1 MKKKRHKIFGRMQWL
16 TSCISTTLVLLL
28 LGLVVLF
35 GLSARQLSKDVKENF
50 TVTLLLDDDL
60 EPADAAKFQQR
71 LNAQP
76 YARATTLITA
86 EQALKEE
93 SARMGTDPSE
103 FLGEDNP
110 YTASIEMNV
119 TADYACTDS
128 LLRITRELKS
138 LWQVADVVYQR
149 DIIDNL
155 NHTLRKATLVLA
167 ALAILLMIISVVLI
181 NNTVRLSV
189 YARRQTIH
197 TMRLVGASWGFI
209 RWPFIKR
216 SLGIGLVAAI
226 IAIALLMAGVHWA
239 EAQDSYVASI
249 ITGETIIAMVV
260 SVLAAGLLLTLV
272 CTWFSVGHFLRM
284 RENEMYE

>member
-103 FLGEDNP
+103 FLGGDNP

-128 LLRITRELKS
+128 LLRIPRELKS

-149 DIIDNL
+149 DIVDNL
-155 NHTLRKATLVLA
+155 NQTLRKATLVLA

>member
-1 MKKKRHKIFGRMQWL
+1 MKKRHKIFGRMQWL

-60 EPADAAKFQQR
+60 EDAEVAKFQRR

-76 YARATTLITA
+76 YAKATTLITA
-86 EQALKEE
+86 EQALREE
-93 SARMGTDPSE
+93 SERMGTDPSE
-103 FLGEDNP
+103 FLGGDNP

-128 LLRITRELKS
+128 LLRITKELKS
-138 LWQVADVVYQR
+138 LWQVADVIYQR
-149 DIIDNL
+149 DLVDNL
-155 NHTLRKATLVLA
+155 NQTLRKATLVLA

-197 TMRLVGASWGFI
+197 TMRLVGASWAFI
-209 RWPFIKR
+209 RWPFLKR
-216 SLGIGLVAAI
+216 SLGIGMVAAF
-226 IAIALLMAGVHWA
+226 IAIALLLLGVHWA
-239 EAQDSYVASI
+239 EAQDAYVASL
-249 ITGETIIAMVV
+249 ITRETIIAMVG
-260 SVLAAGLLLTLV
+260 SVLIAGLLLTFV
-272 CTWFSVGHFLRM
+272 CTWLSVGHFLRM
-284 RENEMYE
+284 RENEMYD

>member
-60 EPADAAKFQQR
+60 EEADATKFQQR

-103 FLGEDNP
+103 FLGGDNP

-128 LLRITRELKS
+128 LLRITRELKG

-149 DIIDNL
+149 DIVDNL
-155 NHTLRKATLVLA
+155 NQTLRKATLVLA

>member
-35 GLSARQLSKDVKENF
+35 GLSARQLSNDVKENF

-103 FLGEDNP
+103 FLGGDNP

-128 LLRITRELKS
+128 LINVTKKLKS

-149 DIIDNL
+149 DIVDSL
-155 NHTLRKATLVLA
+155 NQTLRKATLVLSV
-167 ALAILLMIISVVLI
+167 LAVLLMIISVVLI

-197 TMRLVGASWGFI
+197 TMRLVGASWAFI

-216 SLGIGLVAAI
+216 SLGIGLVAAF
-226 IAIALLMAGVHWA
+226 IAIALLLAAVQWA
-239 EAQDSYVASI
+239 VAQDAYIATIITRQTVVAMVASVL
-249 ITGETIIAMVV
+249 IA
-260 SVLAAGLLLTLV
+260 SLLLTFV
-272 CTWFSVGHFLRM
+272 CTWLSVGHFLRM
-284 RENEMYE
+284 KESEMYE

>member
-103 FLGEDNP
+103 FLGGDNP

-149 DIIDNL
+149 DIVDNL
-155 NHTLRKATLVLA
+155 NQTLRKATLVLA

-284 RENEMYE
+284 RENGMYE